1 MVKEKLLNSN
11 FLAVLGGNFLLFF
24 AFFTLLPVLP
34 IYMQNEFDASHTE
47 IGVVLSLYTI
57 TALIVRPFA
66 GFLIDTLPRHPMQ
79 MLFYA
84 AFTLLFCMYLLPGGI
99 VLFAVT
105 RALHGLVF
113 GVITVANST
122 VAIDVLA
129 PTRRNEGIGYYGIS
143 NNLGMALGP
152 TISFT
157 VLNLF
162 GSYNALF
169 LCAFSACIIGFILV
183 SSVKMPARHREPKAR
198 PDERQPV
205 SLDRFFLVKGIRE
218 SFTLALLSFSYGML
232 STYLAI
238 YGKNEV
244 GMDSGTGVFFMLMAF
259 GLIFSRL
266 LSGKFLNKGYI
277 NRLIQVGIVILF
289 VGYSLFIFVKMPVT
303 YYLSAAVLGMGY
315 GFVCP
320 SFQTYFINLA
330 EHNQRGTANSTYL
343 TSWDLGVGLGVLI
356 GGGIAD
362 ISDYTTAYTA
372 SLVILFI
379 GYFFFR
385 YISAPYF
392 TRHKLR

>member
-34 IYMQNEFDASHTE
+34 IYMQNEFNASHTE

-105 RALHGLVF
+105 RALHGFVF

-157 VLNLF
+157 VLHVF

-169 LCAFSACIIGFILV
+169 LCAFAACVIGFILV
-183 SSVKMPARHREPKAR
+183 STVKMPDRHREAKAKPK
-198 PDERQPV
+198 ERMPV
-205 SLDRFFLVKGIRE
+205 SLDRFFLLKGKRE
-218 SFTLALLSFSYGML
+218 SLTLALLSFSYGIL
-232 STYLAI
+232 STYLAV
-238 YGKNEV
+238 YARDEV
-244 GMDSGTGVFFMLMAF
+244 GIDESTGGFFMLMAA
-259 GLIFSRL
+259 GLIGARITTGKPLRNGL
-266 LSGKFLNKGYI
+266 LIK
-277 NRLIQVGIVILF
+277 LITCGILLLF
-289 VGYSLFIFVKMPVT
+289 VGYGMFIFIKVPVAFFA
-303 YYLSAAVLGMGY
+303 SAFVLGYSY
-315 GFVCP
+315 GMICP
-320 SFQTYFINLA
+320 PMQTMFINLA
-330 EHNQRGTANSTYL
+330 RHDQRGTANSTYL
-343 TSWDLGVGLGVLI
+343 TSWDVGVGLGVVI
-356 GGGIAD
+356 GGAIAD
-362 ISDYTTAYTA
+362 VESYTA
-372 SLVILFI
+372 AYIFAVVLVAAGLV
-379 GYFFFR
+379 FFR
-385 YISAPYF
+385 KVTAPHFSAN
-392 TRHKLR
+392 KLR